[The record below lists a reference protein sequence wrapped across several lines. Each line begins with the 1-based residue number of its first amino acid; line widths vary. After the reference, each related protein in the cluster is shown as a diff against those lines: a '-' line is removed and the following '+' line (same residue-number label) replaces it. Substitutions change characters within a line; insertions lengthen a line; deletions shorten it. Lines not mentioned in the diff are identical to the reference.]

1 MTPTTQYSPATAAL
15 LAARG
20 SGDGLAPTLGPSTAF
35 GAIDATD
42 AARRARR
49 PRVTDFYG
57 RYGNPTVQAFADAVA
72 ELEGAEAAM
81 CSSSGMGAVS
91 TVVLGLCSQG
101 GHVVTQR
108 QLFSGTSQ
116 LFTQVCP
123 RFGIDVT
130 FVDVDDD
137 ASWRRAVEPG
147 RTSLVFVESP
157 SNPTLALA
165 DLAAVGELPGVITV
179 VDSTLAT
186 PLLQR
191 PLDHGIDLVV
201 HSATKA
207 LSGHNDATLG
217 VIAGDKTLVNE
228 LWGYAVIQGSCASA
242 FDSWNGLRGLKT
254 LGVRV
259 ERQGVNALEVARILD
274 ASATVSRVHY
284 PGLPTHPQRELARR
298 QMRSGGGCVTFELAG
313 GYSAASVFV
322 SALELAVLAPSFG
335 GPETLVNHPASMTH
349 ASLTPEQRGA
359 VGIGD
364 GTIRLS
370 LGLEE
375 PRDIAADICQA
386 LAAAELVPGT

>member
-1 MTPTTQYSPATAAL
+1 MPTDPNLHPHTIALRAASQ
-15 LAARG
+15 G
-20 SGDGLAPTLGPSTAF
+20 GDLAPTLRPSTAF
-35 GAIDATD
+35 GAADASQ
-42 AARRARR
+42 AARLARR
-49 PRVTDFYG
+49 PRVTEFYG

-81 CSSSGMGAVS
+81 CSSSGMGAIS

-101 GHVVTQR
+101 SHVVTQR
-108 QLFSGTSQ
+108 QLFSGTAQ

-130 FVDVDDD
+130 FVDVDD
-137 ASWRRAVEPG
+137 AAAWQAAVEPG
-147 RTSLVFVESP
+147 RTALVFAETP

-165 DLAAVGELPGVITV
+165 DLDALGAIRGPVKV

-191 PLDHGIDLVV
+191 PLDHGVDLVL

-207 LSGHNDATLG
+207 LSGHNDAMLG

-228 LWGYAVIQGSCASA
+228 LWGYSVVQGSCASA

-259 ERQGVNALEVARILD
+259 ERHALNALEVARVLE
-274 ASATVSRVHY
+274 AHPSVERVYY
-284 PGLPTHPQRELARR
+284 PGLESHPQHELARS
-298 QMRSGGGCVTFELAG
+298 QMVAGGGCVTFELAG
-313 GYSAASVFV
+313 GHPAATAFV
-322 SALELAVLAPSFG
+322 AALELGELAPSLG

-349 ASLTPEQRGA
+349 ASLTPEQRAA
-359 VGIGD
+359 VGIGE
-364 GTIRLS
+364 GMIRIS
-370 LGLEE
+370 VGLEH
-375 PRDIAADICQA
+375 PTDLVADVCRALGAARS
-386 LAAAELVPGT
+386 